1 MVERE
6 EGTVKKVTF
15 TDFRENASSYLD
27 DVEDG
32 QTIQISRHGKVIA
45 EIAPPSDDK
54 DLPAW
59 KKEGLRLTTKGTGL
73 SRAIIEE
80 REQQS

>member
-1 MVERE
+1 M
-6 EGTVKKVTF
+6 KKVTF

-32 QTIQISRHGKVIA
+32 QSIRISRHGKVIA
-45 EIAPPSDDK
+45 EIVPPSDDK

-59 KKEGLRLTTKGTGL
+59 KKEGLQLTTKGAGL

>member
-1 MVERE
+1 MM
-6 EGTVKKVTF
+6 KKVTF

-45 EIAPPSDDK
+45 EIVPPSADK
-54 DLPAW
+54 GLPAW
-59 KKEGLRLTTKGTGL
+59 KKEGLQLATKGAGL

>member
-1 MVERE
+1 M
-6 EGTVKKVTF
+6 KKVNF

-45 EIAPPSDDK
+45 EIVPPSEDK
-54 DLPAW
+54 GLPAW
-59 KKEGLRLTTKGTGL
+59 KKEGLRLTTKGAGL

-80 REQQS
+80 RKQQS